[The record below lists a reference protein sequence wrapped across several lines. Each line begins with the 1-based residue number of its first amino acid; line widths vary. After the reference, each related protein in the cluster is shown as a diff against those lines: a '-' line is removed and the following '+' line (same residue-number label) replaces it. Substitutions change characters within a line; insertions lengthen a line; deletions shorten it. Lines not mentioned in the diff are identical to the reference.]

1 MRPLFSL
8 PLSVAL
14 HLVAAALVA
23 FVALSSPDPLPPV
36 PPPPAMAPPAGIVT
50 RLPARGE
57 TRASPRPQPA
67 RSRLQAPSIPPLEGA
82 IVAPKP
88 DDVFDRPD
96 APDLPGL
103 GRDDAPPCLAGCN
116 PGVPGGDP
124 LGSGSA
130 AAAPPAAVRP
140 GGEIRPPVKLRH
152 VAPVYPEIARLTRIE
167 GNVVLECTIS
177 PEGRIVDAR
186 VLSGP
191 PLLQAAAAE
200 AVQQWV
206 YRPTLLNGVAVPV
219 IMTVT
224 VHFTL
229 SR

>member
-1 MRPLFSL
+1 MRQLFSL

-14 HLVAAALVA
+14 HLVAAALLA
-23 FVALSSPDPLPPV
+23 FAAFSSPDPLPSV
-36 PPPPAMAPPAGIVT
+36 ALPPAMAAPAGIVT

-57 TRASPRPQPA
+57 MRTSPRPRPP
-67 RSRLQAPSIPPLEGA
+67 RSRLHAMSIPPLAAATEMPG
-82 IVAPKP
+82 P
-88 DDVFDRPD
+88 DDVLD
-96 APDLPGL
+96 APAASDLPGP
-103 GRDDAPPCLAGCN
+103 GSDDALPCLVDCN
-116 PGVPGGDP
+116 TGVPGGDP
-124 LGSGSA
+124 LGSAS

-140 GGEIRPPVKLRH
+140 GGDIRPPVKLRH

-229 SR
+229 SG

>member
-1 MRPLFSL
+1 MRQLSSL

-23 FVALSSPDPLPPV
+23 FVALSSPDPLPSV
-36 PPPPAMAPPAGIVT
+36 ALPPAMSPPAGIVT
-50 RLPARGE
+50 RMPARGDMR
-57 TRASPRPQPA
+57 TSPRPRPA
-67 RSRLQAPSIPPLEGA
+67 RSRPHAPSIPPLEA
-82 IVAPKP
+82 AMVAPKP
-88 DDVFDRPD
+88 DDVFDPPD
-96 APDLPGL
+96 ASDLPGL
-103 GRDDAPPCLAGCN
+103 GRDDATPCLVDCN
-116 PGVPGGDP
+116 TGVPGGDP

-130 AAAPPAAVRP
+130 QAAPPAAVRP

-152 VAPVYPEIARLTRIE
+152 VAPAYPDIARRARIE
-167 GNVVLECTIS
+167 GSVVLECTIS
-177 PEGRIVDAR
+177 PEGRIVDVR

-191 PLLQAAAAE
+191 PLLQAVAAQ
-200 AVQQWV
+200 AVEQWV

-224 VHFTL
+224 VRFTL